1 MTKQEFIKSTAKVF
15 ESFGCKRHKKV
26 FSYEHEDFYL
36 FFDLWK
42 SSYSDCYYLH
52 INTAIKELHAEIAPQ
67 QHKRYDLAASP
78 RITLL
83 DGTWQLMSEELEAD
97 KYEGVLRKT
106 VEIILERVKK
116 LGIRFVKD
124 LENVGDKVYSGGI
137 LTKEAEEYL
146 AKL

>member
-1 MTKQEFIKSTAKVF
+1 MMTKQEFIKSTAKVF

-36 FFDLWK
+36 FFILIK
-42 SSYSDCYYLH
+42 SNYSDCYYLH
-52 INTAIKELHAEIAPQ
+52 INCAIKGLHSVIAP
-67 QHKRYDLAASP
+67 KEEYYDLLSYP

-83 DGTWQLMSEELEAD
+83 NGIWQLMPEELEAD
-97 KYEGVLRKT
+97 KYEEVLRKT
-106 VEIILERVKK
+106 IEVILERVKK
-116 LGIRFVKD
+116 RGIRFVKD
-124 LENVGDKVYSGGI
+124 LEKVDDKITYGGI